1 MVGKPP
7 SPWPLH
13 VPSRYD
19 IGAIP
24 GCKADADEDG
34 GGGGVGVGLSIFLQ
48 LDLLLLFLGY
58 RFGIYICFSTFVFF
72 SVFLTFALRLNECKK
87 T

>member
-34 GGGGVGVGLSIFLQ
+34 GGVGVGLSIFLQ
-48 LDLLLLFLGY
+48 LDLLLFLGY

>member
-24 GCKADADEDG
+24 GCTADADADADED
-34 GGGGVGVGLSIFLQ
+34 GGGVGVGLSIFLQ
-48 LDLLLLFLGY
+48 LDSLLLFLGY
-58 RFGIYICFSTFVFF
+58 SFGIYICFSTFVFF
-72 SVFLTFALRLNECKK
+72 SVFFFYY
-87 T
+87 

>member
-7 SPWPLH
+7 SAWPLH

-34 GGGGVGVGLSIFLQ
+34 GGVGVGLSIFLQ
-48 LDLLLLFLGY
+48 LDLLLLFLAKM
-58 RFGIYICFSTFVFF
+58 GI
-72 SVFLTFALRLNECKK
+72 
-87 T
+87 

>member
-34 GGGGVGVGLSIFLQ
+34 GGVGVGVLP
-48 LDLLLLFLGY
+48 LLFLGY